1 MRKMR
6 QKTKKM
12 MYILGTNTVVGG
24 LNVERLTTVCIIT
37 VGVEWK
43 KKKYV
48 LMKMKLHF
56 EKNYLRVC
64 AVFCV
69 SKVFV
74 CLSKK
79 KKLL

>member
-43 KKKYV
+43 KKK
-48 LMKMKLHF
+48 M
-56 EKNYLRVC
+56 C
-64 AVFCV
+64 
-69 SKVFV
+69 
-74 CLSKK
+74 
-79 KKLL
+79 